1 MVIPNM
7 QPARRH
13 RAEQVLVAAGGKGLN
28 VARATHTLNL
38 PYRVAAPLGG
48 CTGTCLARLAEAEGL
63 HTLWSWHTAG
73 ETRTC
78 ILVVDPHASDATP
91 LDEAGPTL
99 TTDDWQ
105 AFMELLTPII
115 PTATIAALCGSL
127 PPGVPTAALL
137 ATLQT
142 LKAAGCPVL
151 VDTSRAALQAV
162 LEAPP
167 AALPYAVKVN
177 HAELSAALNIPID
190 SPDQATAALA
200 LLRARGIALAVVTLG
215 AGGALASASE
225 GTFLAT
231 PPALDIISTVGSG
244 DSLTAG
250 LITGLQ
256 RGEALPE
263 ALRLGVACGAADACT
278 VGGGLIIPADVTT
291 IAQSTRVQM
300 KDTGE
305 TIP

>member
-215 AGGALASASE
+215 AGGALATASE

-231 PPALDIISTVGSG
+231 HPLSTSSVLWAAATRSPPALSPACNAEKPSPKRCALAWPVGPQMPAR
-244 DSLTAG
+244 LAAG
-250 LITGLQ
+250 LSSPLM
-256 RGEALPE
+256 LP
-263 ALRLGVACGAADACT
+263 RLPNQPGY
-278 VGGGLIIPADVTT
+278 
-291 IAQSTRVQM
+291 
-300 KDTGE
+300 K
-305 TIP
+305 